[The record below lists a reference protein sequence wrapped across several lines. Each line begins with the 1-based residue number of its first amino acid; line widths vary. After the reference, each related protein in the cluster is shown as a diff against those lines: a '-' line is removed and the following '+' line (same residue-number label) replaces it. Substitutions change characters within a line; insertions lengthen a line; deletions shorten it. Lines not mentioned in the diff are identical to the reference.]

1 MLIHSSCG
9 RIQRIGLDRS
19 IGGRQTDTS
28 LLVYIIDFVFS
39 SDECKMTVRLFI
51 IDLYLAK
58 NALNGKHPK

>member
-39 SDECKMTVRLFI
+39 SDECKMTEA
-51 IDLYLAK
+51 LY
-58 NALNGKHPK
+58 H